1 MNMNGSQP
9 NLVDTVI
16 PPDFLTK
23 IYLGRCAFDYQPGCT
38 TPGAQITDFN
48 VWDRALTQQEATDW
62 TSCKSNQ
69 KGNLV
74 NWETGTVFRMNF
86 SP

>member
-1 MNMNGSQP
+1 MNINASQP

-23 IYLGRCAFDYQPGCT
+23 FHLGRCAFSYKGGCT
-38 TPGAQITDFN
+38 TPGGQLTDLN
-48 VWDRALTQQEATDW
+48 IWDRALSMEDVIAW
-62 TSCKSNQ
+62 TSCRSFQ

-74 NWETGTVFRMNF
+74 NWETGRPN
-86 SP
+86 